1 MTFPRAAALLSC
13 LCACG
18 DAGGG
23 EGGNTSLTVGTGMG
37 DTSGAG
43 TSGSTGTGATVGT
56 SAGSGTADSSST
68 AAATEGPIFDVG
80 GGPGPDM
87 PGEEGPVIPTTC
99 DEALAGE
106 STVGCLFYATDLD
119 QNGPLES
126 DQYAIAVSNP
136 QDASPANVVIEQK
149 VGGAWQE
156 VASMVVPALS
166 LHPFPLPDLHQQS
179 SGVLVGGAYRVS
191 SDVPIVAYQFNPLIM
206 GSYSSDASMLYP
218 VPAWD
223 SLNRALHWGGGY
235 GRGYLTVVAAVDGT
249 TIEVVPTVATM
260 AGTGVPAGT
269 PGNAF
274 QVQIDEGDLAEIM
287 VAADATS
294 LAGTRIESLDA
305 DKPIAV
311 FTGHECAWI
320 PHMVSACDHIED
332 QLSGVRLWGTH
343 FAGSRIPVRE
353 TGGTPETSLWQIV
366 ASENGTTVNF
376 AAHADVTGL
385 PGAPVMLDAGEFVE
399 YWVGGSFENP
409 GDMMISADKP
419 IAVANFMT
427 GSGNLVTSTLGDPAI
442 VQLSPV
448 EQYLPRYIVLV
459 PSEWELDMFVV
470 TRPAGATIVLDGAAI
485 DDTLFIPIAG
495 GEYEVAR
502 LPTIDGFHTL
512 ESESGFMVEVVGFDS
527 ADSYAYLGG
536 TGTGKINPNPEG

>member
-235 GRGYLTVVAAVDGT
+235 GRG
-249 TIEVVPTVATM
+249 
-260 AGTGVPAGT
+260 
-269 PGNAF
+269 
-274 QVQIDEGDLAEIM
+274 
-287 VAADATS
+287 
-294 LAGTRIESLDA
+294 
-305 DKPIAV
+305 
-311 FTGHECAWI
+311 
-320 PHMVSACDHIED
+320 
-332 QLSGVRLWGTH
+332 
-343 FAGSRIPVRE
+343 
-353 TGGTPETSLWQIV
+353 
-366 ASENGTTVNF
+366 
-376 AAHADVTGL
+376 
-385 PGAPVMLDAGEFVE
+385 
-399 YWVGGSFENP
+399 
-409 GDMMISADKP
+409 
-419 IAVANFMT
+419 
-427 GSGNLVTSTLGDPAI
+427 
-442 VQLSPV
+442 
-448 EQYLPRYIVLV
+448 
-459 PSEWELDMFVV
+459 
-470 TRPAGATIVLDGAAI
+470 
-485 DDTLFIPIAG
+485 
-495 GEYEVAR
+495 
-502 LPTIDGFHTL
+502 
-512 ESESGFMVEVVGFDS
+512 
-527 ADSYAYLGG
+527 
-536 TGTGKINPNPEG
+536 